1 VVILVAASQ
10 AVTVPASV
18 LTIVLLFTVS
28 IVLFGAMTDPSIK
41 THKAL
46 ADVSRLRILEEL
58 RGQGGLD
65 SRELGRLVGLH
76 PNTVRSH
83 VDQLI
88 EAGLVRAVSA
98 PASGRGRPRVLYEA
112 IADSTSVQQGGY
124 RLLAQILASYLATT
138 DEPQAVAEGAGHAWG
153 SYLTDKPQPFSG
165 ISADQ
170 ATRQVVELFDELG
183 FMPEAVEESGE
194 RKILL
199 HRCPFREV
207 AESNQHV
214 VCAVHLGMLKGALA
228 EMGAPLQ
235 ATRLEPFVKPT
246 LCIAH
251 LREGT
256 PSRFSA
262 GGRRAHSR
270 HLGVARA

>member
-1 VVILVAASQ
+1 
-10 AVTVPASV
+10 
-18 LTIVLLFTVS
+18 
-28 IVLFGAMTDPSIK
+28 MTDTSIK
-41 THKAL
+41 THRAL

-65 SRELGRLVGLH
+65 SRELGRLIGLH

-88 EAGLVRAVSA
+88 EADLVRAVSA
-98 PASGRGRPRVLYEA
+98 PSSGRGRPRVLYEA
-112 IADSTSVQQGGY
+112 IVDPPVHESGY

-138 DEPQAVAEGAGHAWG
+138 DQPQAGPESAGRAWG
-153 SYLTDKPQPFSG
+153 SYLTEKPQPFSG
-165 ISADQ
+165 ISADE
-170 ATRQVVELFDELG
+170 ATHKVVELFDELG
-183 FMPEAVEESGE
+183 FVPEAVEESGE

-207 AESNQHV
+207 AESNQKV

-251 LREGT
+251 LQA
-256 PSRFSA
+256 SA
-262 GGRRAHSR
+262 APRTSGGVRRARSR
-270 HLGVARA
+270 HPAVA